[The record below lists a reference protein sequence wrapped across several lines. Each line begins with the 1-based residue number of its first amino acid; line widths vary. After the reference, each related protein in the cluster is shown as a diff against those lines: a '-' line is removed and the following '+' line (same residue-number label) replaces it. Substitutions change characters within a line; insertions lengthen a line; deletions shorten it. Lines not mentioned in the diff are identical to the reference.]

1 MCKLR
6 SYAWMAPRVFENA
19 TQVIYHTL
27 FRQATEMCS
36 SKSLKHGGDTAQ
48 FKSPDSIVNWI
59 S

>member
-36 SKSLKHGGDTAQ
+36 SKSEAWRGYCTIQK
-48 FKSPDSIVNWI
+48 P
-59 S
+59 